1 MKLEKLLEDEN
12 FVKQLK
18 ESTKIILKDNKI
30 NEYDIPEIIFILTN
44 IIDKEPKIKL
54 NSNNLGSLVKELFDY
69 ILKNNINQEE
79 MTQEQKEN
87 LDKLITSSI
96 KLVLMKPN
104 YSKLNKLINRILY
117 CK

>member
-1 MKLEKLLEDEN
+1 MKLDKLFEDEN